1 MPETAVWPQH
11 SRWQLPSPHSL
22 QQFLWIYIATLQVFL
37 GLDWNIM
44 GLSGLQL
51 RTVKV
56 YGMVKYGLP
65 FLPYEWPDICIHMRA
80 AKSAIASMVDWQLLC
95 CTVAVTPCVTSH
107 QPPAAT
113 SHLGLIRCA
122 SVLLC
127 RPLNNGF
134 TCRGVHG
141 CSLPPSDG
149 AFPCASL
156 GIRVR
161 EAIKWLWVA
170 SRSNGKLHNWQ
181 VTTQHSHSP
190 CGKYCTI

>member
-1 MPETAVWPQH
+1 
-11 SRWQLPSPHSL
+11 
-22 QQFLWIYIATLQVFL
+22 
-37 GLDWNIM
+37 M
-44 GLSGLQL
+44 GFIGLQL
-51 RTVKV
+51 HTVEF
-56 YGMVKYGLP
+56 YGMVRYGKP
-65 FLPYEWPDICIHMRA
+65 VLPYEWPNICVYMRA
-80 AKSAIASMVDWQLLC
+80 TKSAVAGTIQYTWQLLYC
-95 CTVAVTPCVTSH
+95 KVAVTTCVTTH

-113 SHLGLIRCA
+113 SHLGLIQCA

-127 RPLNNGF
+127 CPLNNGC
-134 TCRGVHG
+134 TCHAVHG

-190 CGKYCTI
+190 CGKYGTIIIMYII